1 MTIIQSDKKNWE
13 EPSCTVLNMLCDIAI
28 PESIGQY
35 LVKIIT
41 ILHIAQQAHSCAY
54 TPHAHIPCC
63 DICTDIH
70 QDILAFSREVEATWV
85 SITGERLC
93 KVQCTHIIEY

>member
-1 MTIIQSDKKNWE
+1 MTTIQADKKNGK
-13 EPSCTVLNMLCDIAI
+13 EPSCTVLSMLCDIAI

-35 LVKIIT
+35 LVKIIM
-41 ILHIAQQAHSCAY
+41 ILHIAQQSHTWAY

-70 QDILAFSREVEATWV
+70 QDILAIAEKWRQLGCPLLVKDYVKYSALI
-85 SITGERLC
+85 S
-93 KVQCTHIIEY
+93 

>member
-1 MTIIQSDKKNWE
+1 MTIIQSDKKNWK

-41 ILHIAQQAHSCAY
+41 ILHIAQQSHTCTY

-70 QDILAFSREVEATWV
+70 QDILTIAEKWRQLGCPLLVKDYVKYSALI
-85 SITGERLC
+85 S
-93 KVQCTHIIEY
+93 